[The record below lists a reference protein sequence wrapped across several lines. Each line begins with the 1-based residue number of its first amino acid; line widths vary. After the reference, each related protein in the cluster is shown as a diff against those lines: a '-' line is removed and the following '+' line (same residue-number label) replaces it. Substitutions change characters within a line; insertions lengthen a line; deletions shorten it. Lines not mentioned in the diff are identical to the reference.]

1 MATVRRASRAEVT
14 ESLPNGWLVALGIG
28 LIQVGVIL
36 GLAFSTW
43 LPAIWAAAV
52 IAVIAATA
60 RNIRQRWSARHR
72 GETESSPSGESS
84 EEEGRSTN
92 PDSAKEKGA
101 EAENGASRS
110 SSSGGIDLDEVM

>member
-28 LIQVGVIL
+28 LILTGVIL

-60 RNIRQRWSARHR
+60 RNIRQWWSARRR
-72 GETESSPSGESS
+72 GGTEPCPPEESS
-84 EEEGRSTN
+84 EEEGSNTN
-92 PDSAKEKGA
+92 PDSAKDKRRGDSEW
-101 EAENGASRS
+101 SFSVILRRRRS
-110 SSSGGIDLDEVM
+110 